1 MTLQA
6 YDIKRLCD
14 FCGLPWSDEQSARG
28 RREGKRDQGRD
39 GEGERGEG
47 KRRREEEEAQ
57 KGKRERVSERIEDN
71 TLAPGL

>member
-1 MTLQA
+1 M
-6 YDIKRLCD
+6 
-14 FCGLPWSDEQSARG
+14 RG
-28 RREGKRDQGRD
+28 GRE
-39 GEGERGEG
+39 